1 MNESEL
7 KQNITK
13 IEQLLQSENY
23 EAGFELLKTINETE
37 LTEAMVA
44 LIKRTVNQ
52 KYFEEGKEEGFEIL
66 STLLPNLTSLA
77 MSSCDELKNVHGLAN
92 LTNLTNLRLISCR
105 FLSLPDGL
113 ANCTNL
119 TDLSLEN
126 CTHIKDVD
134 DLGNLTNLTE
144 LNLENCSFLERV
156 DALANCTKLIGLCLR
171 ECESLNN
178 VDGLANLANL
188 EYLEMYRINVK
199 PKPSIEEMATREE
212 VAAYQEEIKK
222 SMK

>member
-1 MNESEL
+1 MNEAEL

-37 LTEAMVA
+37 LTEALSDSIQATVKEKY
-44 LIKRTVNQ
+44 IKV
-52 KYFEEGKEEGFEIL
+52 GKEEGFEIL

-92 LTNLTNLRLISCR
+92 LTNLTNLRMVSCQFR
-105 FLSLPDGL
+105 SLPDGL

-126 CTHIKDVD
+126 CRHLKDVD

-144 LNLENCSFLERV
+144 LNLVNCSFLERV
-156 DALANCTKLIGLCLR
+156 DALANCTKLTGLCLS

-212 VAAYQEEIKK
+212 VAAYQEEIRK